1 MNYKVKRNKNILF
14 ELKLE
19 DHLQNL
25 KYLIIDSVQVL
36 WRKDEKNLNRGEID
50 IEIEY
55 LKSIKV

>member
-1 MNYKVKRNKNILF
+1 LF
-14 ELKLE
+14 EYKLE
-19 DHLQNL
+19 IHLQNL

-55 LKSIKV
+55 LKSIKVYIKNNDVPFV